1 MVHADMSAYPKSPT
15 EMTGGMMYFP
25 RMLDKI
31 RLHGRGELAEE
42 YHANLGRPRTVD
54 GACTNF
60 LRVNYNVL
68 RERVLKGGTDDE
80 ILEWCYQNGR
90 RLNAGDMVV
99 WNGFVSKLGWN
110 DFATPLL
117 EEAKQT
123 CGITHR
129 ADIMTIP
136 ELIDLDEKR
145 KI

>member
-1 MVHADMSAYPKSPT
+1 
-15 EMTGGMMYFP
+15 MYFP

-42 YHANLGRPRTVD
+42 YHANLGRPRTAD

-99 WNGFVSKLGWN
+99 WNAFLSKLGSN

-117 EEAKQT
+117 EEEKQK

-136 ELIDLDEKR
+136 ELIDLEEKR
-145 KI
+145 KS

>member
-1 MVHADMSAYPKSPT
+1 MKTYPKSPT

-31 RLHGRGELAEE
+31 RLHARGELPED
-42 YHANLGRPRTVD
+42 YHANLGKPRTAD
-54 GACTNF
+54 GACANF

-68 RERVLKGGTDDE
+68 CQRVLKGGTDDE

-90 RLNAGDMVV
+90 RLNAGDLTV
-99 WNGFVSKLGWN
+99 WNCFISKLGWN

-117 EEAKQT
+117 EEEKEKY
-123 CGITHR
+123 GIAHR
-129 ADIMTIP
+129 TDITTIP

-145 KI
+145 RD